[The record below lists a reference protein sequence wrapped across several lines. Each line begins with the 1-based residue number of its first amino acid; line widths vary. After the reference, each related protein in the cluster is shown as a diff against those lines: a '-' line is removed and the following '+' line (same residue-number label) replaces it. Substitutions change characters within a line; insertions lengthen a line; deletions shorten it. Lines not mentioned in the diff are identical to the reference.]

1 MNLECGIHTH
11 SGMGRWELGEEQ
23 ASGLGTLELQVDG
36 DCTISSAGHFLM
48 P

>member
-11 SGMGRWELGEEQ
+11 SGMGRWELGGEQ
-23 ASGLGTLELQVDG
+23 ACGLGTLELRVGG
-36 DCTISSAGHFLM
+36 DCTVSSAGHFLM